1 MVEIPATALS
11 LELFMRKLDFLSIGT
26 NDLIQYTLAI
36 DRTDET
42 VAHLFDPLHPAILH
56 LLARIIQNAGK
67 AGVPV
72 SICGEMAGD
81 SEYTRLLLGM
91 GLRQFSMY
99 PAQLLTVKREILG
112 SHLPDIT
119 RLTQKIL
126 KADEPEKIHDLL
138 KKLNS

>member
-42 VAHLFDPLHPAILH
+42 VAHLFDPLHPAIIR
-56 LLARIIQNAGK
+56 LLAQIIQNAGK
-67 AGVPV
+67 AGIPV

-112 SHLPDIT
+112 SHLPEIS
-119 RLTQKIL
+119 RLMQKIL
-126 KADEPEKIHDLL
+126 KADEPEKISELL
-138 KKLNS
+138 QKLNS